1 MSFLASLFGGGKSE
15 ATDDRD
21 LKAFASEEV
30 FKHKTADDCWL
41 LIEGKVYDVTKYL
54 DEHPGGSEIM
64 VDAAGKDATEDF
76 KDIGHSDSAKKAMAP
91 YLIGHVG

>member
-1 MSFLASLFGGGKSE
+1 MAHLDKTVGAEPSTVRLTLVF
-15 ATDDRD
+15 RD

-54 DEHPGGSEIM
+54 DEHPGGSGTVAQLALTDLFSHPRKELL
-64 VDAAGKDATEDF
+64 G
-76 KDIGHSDSAKKAMAP
+76 
-91 YLIGHVG
+91 L